1 MYPETVPQ
9 MVIGQAQGVLMQHWR
24 LSADEALALLRLS
37 AHLEGR
43 SLTEVAGRLLQR
55 TD

>member
-37 AHLEGR
+37 AHIEDM
-43 SLTEVAGRLLQR
+43 SLTDVARRLLHR
-55 TD
+55 TE

>member
-1 MYPETVPQ
+1 MQPETVPQ

-37 AHLEGR
+37 AHLEGL
-43 SLTEVAGRLLQR
+43 SVTEVARRLLHPG
-55 TD
+55 D